1 MRIDLGQGEREHHV
15 EFLRLTQDLARNALD
30 KKKDH
35 NSGLSRYQHAALDFF
50 VHLGQGEKDFFKQA
64 ITGLANYSMLIKH
77 FLLSGTCIVAS
88 TLQKHLLSYP
98 LPHLHQQSTLDPQ
111 ILPLFDRFMV
121 ALPAM
126 LARETV
132 FCDFFPVPQVYDN
145 RDRQKEAYLEAQ
157 AT

>member
-15 EFLRLTQDLARNALD
+15 EFLRLTQDIARNAFD
-30 KKKDH
+30 IKRQH

-50 VHLGQGEKDFFKQA
+50 VHLSQGEKDFFKQG
-64 ITGLANYSMLIKH
+64 ITGLANYSMLLKH
-77 FLLSGTCIVAS
+77 FVLSGTCIVAS
-88 TLQKHLLSYP
+88 TLQKHILSYP
-98 LPHLHQQSTLDPQ
+98 LPHIPQQSATDPQ

-121 ALPAM
+121 ALPAI

-145 RDRQKEAYLEAQ
+145 PTR
-157 AT
+157 